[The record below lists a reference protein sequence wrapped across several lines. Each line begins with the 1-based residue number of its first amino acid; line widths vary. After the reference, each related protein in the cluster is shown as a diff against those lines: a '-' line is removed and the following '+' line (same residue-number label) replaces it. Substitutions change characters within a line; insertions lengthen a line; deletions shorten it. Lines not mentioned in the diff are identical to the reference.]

1 MEIIRTN
8 GANADFRAL
17 VVLLDAELWGRYPD
31 LMHLYVAGNMV
42 DDDVRVVLAYLDG
55 VAIGCAC
62 LREFSGDSIELKR
75 MFVRPEY
82 RGRGAAK
89 AILVELGAWAG
100 ELGFSRIILETG
112 KRQPEAIALYEKTG
126 FTRIETYGDYDKND
140 EESVCMGKALGS
152 SGGSQE

>member
-8 GANADFRAL
+8 GANADFRGL
-17 VVLLDAELWGRYPD
+17 VVLLDRDLWARYPD
-31 LMHLYVAGNMV
+31 LMHLYVAGNIV
-42 DDDVRVVLAYLDG
+42 DDHVRVVLAYQDG

-62 LREFSGDSIELKR
+62 LREYSGDGIELKR
-75 MFVRPEY
+75 MFVRPER

-89 AILVELGAWAG
+89 AILAELVAWAR

-126 FTRIETYGDYDKND
+126 FTRIDSYGDYDEND
-140 EESVCMGKALGS
+140 EESVCMGKALIS
-152 SGGSQE
+152 SGGLQE